1 MSGIGIRH
9 EDKYLMER
17 RSPLSPSHIQKIIQ
31 DTNIKVEVQRSAKR
45 IFSEVEYEKAGAAI
59 VDNFGDEINTVLG
72 VKEMPL
78 DTFKKDKTYIFFS
91 HVIKG
96 QKYNMPMLKRMMEVG
111 SNLIDYE
118 KITDDSGKRLIFF
131 GRFAGLAG
139 AVNTLW
145 TLGENLNSKGIENP
159 FSVIKQSYRYSSL
172 SEAITTIEEVGKSI
186 KSNGLPA
193 EINPLVIGITGYGN
207 VSKGAQEILNL
218 LPVEYI
224 TPENLISENYNL
236 KKNMISV
243 VIFKEEHLSKHN
255 DPNFKFDL
263 NHYYKNPG
271 EYSNDFEKYIPKIDV
286 LMNCMF
292 WDTKYPRII
301 TKDFL
306 FTHFNEQKA
315 KLKVIGDVT
324 CDPDGSIEC
333 THAGTYIEKP
343 VYTYNPLKRD
353 YSFGFKPEGVAIMAV
368 DILPSELPMDS
379 SMAFGDAILPFIEEV
394 AKADFAVEFDKLQL
408 PNELKRALILHK
420 GKFTPDFEYLSKF
433 VK

>member
-17 RSPLSPSHIQKIIQ
+17 RSPLSPTHIKKLID
-31 DTNIKVEVQRSAKR
+31 DTKIKVEVQRSAKR
-45 IFSEVEYEKAGAAI
+45 VFSENEYEEAGATI
-59 VDNFGDEINTVLG
+59 VDNFGDQINTILG

-118 KITDDSGKRLIFF
+118 KITDESGKRLIFF

-139 AVNTLW
+139 AINSLW
-145 TLGENLNSKGIENP
+145 TLGERLDHLEIKNP
-159 FSVIKQSYRYSSL
+159 FSHIKQSYRYSSL
-172 SEAITTIEEVGKSI
+172 AEAIDAVKKVGEEI
-186 KSNGLPA
+186 KSKGLPDQ
-193 EINPLVIGITGYGN
+193 INPMVIGITGYGN
-207 VSKGAQEILNL
+207 VSKGAQEIINL
-218 LPVEYI
+218 LPNKFISRDELISNY
-224 TPENLISENYNL
+224 ENLDKNL
-236 KKNMISV
+236 INV
-243 VIFKEEHLSKHN
+243 VIFKEEHISKHK
-255 DPNFKFDL
+255 DATQEFVL
-263 NHYYKNPG
+263 SHYYENPG
-271 EYSNDFEKYIPKIDV
+271 EYENDFEKYIPKLNV
-286 LMNCMF
+286 LMNCMY
-292 WDTKYPRII
+292 WDTKFPRIV

-306 FTHFNEQKA
+306 AEHFTSGKPN
-315 KLKVIGDVT
+315 LMVIGDVT

-333 THAGTYIEKP
+333 THTGTYIENP
-343 VYTYNPLKRD
+343 VYIYNPLKKD
-353 YSFGFKPEGVAIMAV
+353 YCYGFKCDGIAIMAV

-394 AKADFAVEFDKLQL
+394 AKADFDTSFDELKL
-408 PNELKRALILHK
+408 PNELKKALILHR
-420 GKFTPDFEYLSKF
+420 GKFTPSFEYLSKF